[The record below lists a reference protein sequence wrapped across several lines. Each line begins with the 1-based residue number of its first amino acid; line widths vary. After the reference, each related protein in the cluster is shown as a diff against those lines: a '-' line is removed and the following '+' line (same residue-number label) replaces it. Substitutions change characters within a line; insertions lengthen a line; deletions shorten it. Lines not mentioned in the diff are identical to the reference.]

1 MATLPNRQSPYEVL
15 LIFGSGKVVSNSLT
29 VQICQSSSYCWRSD
43 CQSARR
49 LLKGGWSISF
59 SSRSHLKI
67 VYSALVCVCTPAG
80 LALVTLDTFTSL
92 TVLFYVPLVL
102 TLDLPEIKVIRVG
115 TKFAYPSYLSPGL
128 TCFLSVLRI

>member
-1 MATLPNRQSPYEVL
+1 M
-15 LIFGSGKVVSNSLT
+15 
-29 VQICQSSSYCWRSD
+29 
-43 CQSARR
+43 
-49 LLKGGWSISF
+49 GGL
-59 SSRSHLKI
+59 SRSVHAATSKLYTLLWCAFAIEDRPKG
-67 VYSALVCVCTPAG
+67 LCECPPAG
-80 LALVTLDTFTSL
+80 LALVTLGTFASL